1 MMVVGYT
8 CPFVPPEWLAAHGV
22 SPRRIVPDA
31 LAGPAAG
38 ARMGLCP
45 YARALEACLA
55 EQGDLDGVVVT
66 TVCDQMR
73 RLAESISRAGGP
85 DVFLM
90 NVPTTWQTPAA
101 ARLYADELL
110 RLGRHLVRRGAE
122 APGAEKLAGVMLEYD
137 AARAAVR
144 AAREALSPRAYAEAL
159 GDAAPGRGPAPDSG
173 PPRTQ
178 SSRGP
183 SPGVALVGGPRRR
196 CDAEIFD
203 LVERFGGRVV
213 LDATE
218 GGEMTAPAPFDPRR
232 TRDDPAGE
240 LADAYFGAIPHAFRR
255 PNSMLYDFLKRQ
267 LPRRGA
273 AGIIFC
279 RFVWCDTWAG
289 ELGRLREW
297 TRLPVLDLEI
307 GDDKLPAGVTSRIEA
322 FLEML

>member
-1 MMVVGYT
+1 MKAVGYT

-31 LAGPAAG
+31 PAGPAAG

-55 EQGDLDGVVVT
+55 EQGPLDGVVVT

-73 RLAESISRAGGP
+73 RLAESIARAGGP

-90 NVPTTWQTPAA
+90 NVPATWRTPAA
-101 ARLYADELL
+101 ARLYADELR
-110 RLGRHLVRRGAE
+110 RLGRRLVQRGAE
-122 APGAEKLAGVMLEYD
+122 APDAEKLAGVMLEYD
-137 AARAAVR
+137 AARTAVR

-159 GDAAPGRGPAPDSG
+159 AGAAPGPGPGRESTPDFG
-173 PPRTQ
+173 
-178 SSRGP
+178 GP
-183 SPGVALVGGPRRR
+183 SRAPGPGVALVGGPRRR

-240 LADAYFGAIPHAFRR
+240 LANAYFGAIPHAFRR
-255 PNSMLYDFLKRQ
+255 PNSMLYDYLGRM

-297 TRLPVLDLEI
+297 ARLPVLDLEI
-307 GDDKLPAGVTSRIEA
+307 GDDELPAGVRSRIEA